1 MVLEMVIKN
10 KVCVDGG
17 TVRVRDHVSLK
28 CVILYEII
36 LKFEKNN

>member
-17 TVRVRDHVSLK
+17 EPSEFAIMSLK